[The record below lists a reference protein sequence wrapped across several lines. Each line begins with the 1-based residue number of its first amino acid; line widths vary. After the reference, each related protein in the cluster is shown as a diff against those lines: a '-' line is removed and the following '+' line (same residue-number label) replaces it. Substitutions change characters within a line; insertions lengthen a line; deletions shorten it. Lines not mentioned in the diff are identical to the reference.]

1 VSVPNPHPKPRQ
13 PRVIDPVPP
22 LAYEIRNSPLPFSRS
37 SWHRWEKAKLIPPL
51 LRIAGKT
58 LIPAST
64 IVGILDRTIQLPKNA
79 GMVKAPVPHD
89 RHRKRKSKSKAAE

>member
-1 VSVPNPHPKPRQ
+1 MSKHTVP
-13 PRVIDPVPP
+13 IVPA
-22 LAYEIRNSPLPFSRS
+22 AYEIRNSPLPFSRS

-58 LIPAST
+58 LIPVST
-64 IVGILDRTIQLPKNA
+64 IAGILDGTIQLPKNA

-89 RHRKRKSKSKAAE
+89 RRRKRKAKPD